1 MSNEAGND
9 TPNPAAARAQSLGVL
24 LVVAQF
30 ALIGLIAWKAGPF
43 FLALQASALA
53 WAVLAAGIA
62 LGAWA
67 IATNRPGNFN
77 IRPTPKPGGALVTAG
92 PYAWIRH
99 PMYSAILLLGLAG
112 IYGVDIPGRTLVGTA
127 FFALLGVLWV
137 KAGLEERLM
146 LASHPGYA
154 AYMKNSSK
162 FIPWLM

>member
-1 MSNEAGND
+1 MTDPADVPSTDLAG
-9 TPNPAAARAQSLGVL
+9 ARTQSLGGL

-53 WAVLAAGIA
+53 WAVLAAGVL

-67 IATNRPGNFN
+67 VATNRPGNFN
-77 IRPTPKPGGALVTAG
+77 IRPVPKAGGTLVTAG

-127 FFALLGVLWV
+127 FFGLLGVLWV
-137 KAGLEERLM
+137 KAGIEERLM

-154 AYMKNSSK
+154 AYMKQSSK